1 MNNSSDVSEFIS
13 RLTLANGVVVDKWED
28 QDCWNIK
35 GENATVTIMAVNV
48 VDVWVD
54 SGRYE
59 DIDKSGDWP
68 FSHPD
73 LETKIRDALVYCGL
87 ITIT

>member
-1 MNNSSDVSEFIS
+1 MNNSSDVFEFIS
-13 RLTLANGVVVDKWED
+13 RLPLANGVVVIKWEG
-28 QDCWNIK
+28 QECWDIK
-35 GENATVTIMAVNV
+35 GDNATVTIMAANV

-68 FSHPD
+68 FCHPD
-73 LETKIRDALVYCGL
+73 LETKILDALVHCGL
-87 ITIT
+87 L